1 MKLVAVLA
9 VAGAV
14 LAAPVI
20 TASPAAASPCNSAD
34 CVPYVDRN
42 IDPGESCVSGGSRYL
57 FGLDA
62 SGNNYLCNAAR
73 TWVPQPP
80 LVGVRTNG
88 APCDASSGV
97 AQTPDGLVLT
107 CQDAGWEPD
116 FTAFYYS

>member
-9 VAGAV
+9 LAGGA
-14 LAAPVI
+14 LAAPLV
-20 TASPAAASPCNSAD
+20 TASPAGATPCNSAD

-42 IDPGESCVSGGSRYL
+42 INPSESCVPGGSRYL

-62 SGNNYLCNAAR
+62 SGNNYLCNVQGE
-73 TWVPQPP
+73 WVAQPA

-88 APCDASSGV
+88 LPCHDSTGV

-107 CQDAGWEPD
+107 CKAGAWKPD
-116 FTAFYYS
+116 FTTFYYS